1 MKWRARPAGGHTQGH
16 IRPYVLPENLWD
28 RVTSGHPVSV
38 LWLRLLPLSLLAV
51 TMAVAFFSPPIVP
64 YADVAI
70 VLLPAMTALVNGPL
84 ATAAATVVTVALVS
98 AGTGALGLLPYPA
111 SEWGHVAPI
120 AIMSLLCTGLAWLR
134 NRVVSRL
141 LDMTLVAE
149 TAQGAILRRLPE
161 RIGDLSVAAGYNTA
175 EGSPS
180 LVGGDFYD
188 VLETEF
194 GVRAVVGDVQG
205 HDLTTV
211 QLTEA
216 LLGTFRERA
225 LDEPDLLGLAARME
239 RRVRIDNRDRD
250 EWGQTF
256 VTAVL
261 IEIPPGQGLVR
272 FILFGHPA
280 PLLVRKRAEP
290 LSIPPMPPL
299 GLADFGLHD
308 AEVREA
314 ELMPDDL
321 IIAYTDGL
329 VEARDSTGQTY
340 PLIPLVDANIVSGVR
355 DPEELRRSLRASFL
369 DGGYTRADDLTIL
382 IIRIPPDSD

>member
-1 MKWRARPAGGHTQGH
+1 MKWRARGTGGPTQGH
-16 IRPYVLPENLWD
+16 IRPYPLPESPWD
-28 RVTSGHPVSV
+28 RVTGGHPVSV
-38 LWLRLLPLSLLAV
+38 LWLRLLPLSLLVV
-51 TMAVAFFSPPIVP
+51 TMAMAFFSPPMAP

-70 VLLPAMTALVNGPL
+70 VLLPAMTALVNGPI

-98 AGTGALGLLPYPA
+98 AGTGALGLLPFPA
-111 SEWGHVAPI
+111 SEWSHVAPI
-120 AIMSLLCTGLAWLR
+120 AIMSLLCTGLAWIR
-134 NRVVSRL
+134 NRVISRL

-149 TAQGAILRRLPE
+149 TAQGAILRRLPA
-161 RIGDLSVAAGYNTA
+161 RIGDLSVASGYNTA

-205 HDLTTV
+205 HDLTTL

-239 RRVRIDNRDRD
+239 RRVRIDNSARD

-256 VTAVL
+256 ATAAL
-261 IEIPPGQGLVR
+261 IEIPPGEGVLR
-272 FILFGHPA
+272 FMLFGHPA
-280 PLLVRKRAEP
+280 LLLVRKRAEP

-308 AEVREA
+308 AEVHEA

-329 VEARDSTGQTY
+329 VDARDAAGHHY
-340 PLIPLVDANIVSGVR
+340 PLIPLLDANIVSGVR
-355 DPEELRRSLRASFL
+355 DPEQLRRNLRASFF
-369 DGGYTRADDLTIL
+369 DGGYRRTDDLTIL
-382 IIRIPPDSD
+382 IIRIPPDRD